1 VGPLF
6 EKYRPRT
13 FKDVVGQAE
22 AVKQIRAILKRQW
35 GGRAY
40 WLAGES
46 GTGKTSLARIIAHQG
61 AESFFVEEF
70 DSPAALMEAPVQKR
84 IETGMHLYAAGK
96 GGRAFIINEAHGLR
110 KPEIRWLLGLLE
122 RIPSHVAVL
131 FTTTRES
138 GQLWCDAQTDAA
150 PLLSRCICI
159 DLACNSRTLGAF
171 ARAAKRIAQAE
182 GLDGAPASAYQQLA
196 KDCRGNFRMMLQR
209 IEARQMVTAKSNR
222 KKSKKGS

>member
-1 VGPLF
+1 MGVLF
-6 EKYRPRT
+6 EKYRPQT

-35 GGRAY
+35 GGRAW

-46 GTGKTSLARIIAHQG
+46 GVGKTSLARIIAHQG
-61 AESFFVEEF
+61 ADPFFVEEF
-70 DSPAALMEAPVQKR
+70 DSPAALMEANTQKR
-84 IETGMHLYAAGK
+84 IETGMQLYATGK

-122 RIPSHVAVL
+122 RLPKHVVVV

-150 PLLSRCICI
+150 PLLSRCQVI

-171 ARAAKRIAQAE
+171 ALAARKIAQAE
-182 GLDGAPASAYQQLA
+182 GLDGVPAAAYKQLA

-209 IEARQMVTAKSNR
+209 IEARQMMKPKSAKKRS
-222 KKSKKGS
+222 

>member
-6 EKYRPRT
+6 EKYRPQT
-13 FKDVVGQAE
+13 FKDMIGQTE
-22 AVKQIRAILKRQW
+22 AVKQTRAILKRQW

-46 GTGKTSLARIIAHQG
+46 GTGKTSLARIVAHHG
-61 AESFFVEEF
+61 ADPFFVEEF
-70 DSPAALMEAPVQKR
+70 DSPAALMEATTQKR
-84 IETGMHLYAAGK
+84 IETGIHLYAAGK

-122 RIPSHVAVL
+122 RLPNHVAVL
-131 FTTTRES
+131 FTTTRDS

-150 PLLSRCICI
+150 PLLSRCVCI
-159 DLACNSRTLGAF
+159 DLACTSRTLGAF
-171 ARAAKRIAQAE
+171 AREAKRIAQLE
-182 GLDGAPASAYQQLA
+182 GLDGAPLSAYRQLA

-209 IEARQMVTAKSNR
+209 IEAHQMIHKPTR
-222 KKSKKGS
+222 KKRS